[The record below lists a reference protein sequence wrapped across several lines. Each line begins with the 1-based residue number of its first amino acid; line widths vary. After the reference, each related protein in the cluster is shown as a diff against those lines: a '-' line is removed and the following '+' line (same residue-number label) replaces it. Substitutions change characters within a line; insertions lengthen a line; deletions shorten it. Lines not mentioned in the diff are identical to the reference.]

1 MFTLDVIFYADSSS
15 HLFFFF
21 FYLTVQLRNIDVFLS
36 FFSLIFFEKRRIAYL
51 ELLISD
57 FSFKRNECYFL
68 RIFSFFLHE
77 YRPRN
82 DTSVFRRARRWRR
95 RRRKSGERRREI
107 SRWHNQWTIRPVDSI
122 NPCYGAGLRVATTLT
137 INSTRINVNRWHCA
151 ARLSRLVKT
160 VGAWR
165 ANEASSRVW
174 NASLSPKREVAKSG
188 TRKKFRTNFD
198 PRRSPNFERRFSRVV
213 QENWR

>member
-1 MFTLDVIFYADSSS
+1 M
-15 HLFFFF
+15 LFPTFPSFPSF
-21 FYLTVQLRNIDVFLS
+21 CTNIGRETTRVCFD
-36 FFSLIFFEKRRIAYL
+36 
-51 ELLISD
+51 
-57 FSFKRNECYFL
+57 
-68 RIFSFFLHE
+68 
-77 YRPRN
+77 
-82 DTSVFRRARRWRR
+82 ARVDDGEGEGE
-95 RRRKSGERRREI
+95 SGERRREI

-174 NASLSPKREVAKSG
+174 NASLSPKREIAKSG